1 LPALGRG
8 QLPPIAGPNCQ
19 NPGEKVK
26 SRKKI
31 AEKRLEFGQLNWL
44 MPCWNIGNPRVMPGK
59 Q

>member
-1 LPALGRG
+1 MGRG

-26 SRKKI
+26 SREKI
-31 AEKRLEFGQLNWL
+31 AEKRLEFGQLNWP